1 MLLSQELETKYKDQ
15 LKYESPFGARYAS
28 KDMLR
33 NFSELRKFSN
43 WRRLW
48 CFLAEAQQEL
58 GLVGIT
64 DEQVA
69 EMKQNI
75 YNIDFQAA
83 QAQEK
88 IVRHD
93 VMAHVHTFAHC
104 CPKAAPIIHLG
115 ATSAYVTDNADLM
128 AMRDGFDILLLKLT
142 NTINVLSKFCQQYK
156 DLPCLGYTHLQPGTF
171 SFFFLVDS
179 ISN

>member
-1 MLLSQELETKYKDQ
+1 MDLSPELEAKYKDQ

-43 WRRLW
+43 WRLLW
-48 CFLAEAQQEL
+48 CFLAEAEKEL
-58 GLVGIT
+58 GLNIT
-64 DEQVA
+64 DEQIDELKA
-69 EMKQNI
+69 NI
-75 YNIDFQAA
+75 YNIDFQLA

-93 VMAHVHTFAHC
+93 VMAHVHTFAHV

-115 ATSAYVTDNADLM
+115 ATSCYVTDNGDLM
-128 AMRDGFDILLLKLT
+128 AMRDGFDILLLKLS
-142 NTINVLSKFCQQYK
+142 NTINVLSKFCDKYK
-156 DLPCLGYTHLQPGTF
+156 DLPCLGYTHLQPGYF
-171 SFFFLVDS
+171 NKYL
-179 ISN
+179 